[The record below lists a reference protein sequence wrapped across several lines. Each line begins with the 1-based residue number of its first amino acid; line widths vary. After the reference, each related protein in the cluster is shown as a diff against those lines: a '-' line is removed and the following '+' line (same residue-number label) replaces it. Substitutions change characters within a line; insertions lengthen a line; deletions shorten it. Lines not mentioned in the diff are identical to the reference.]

1 MQTNHKLAKHHATP
15 LEHKI
20 LNEEWQNLGELL
32 SAAEELCR
40 WLDQGFLSPEVRKSK
55 DRLRDATTHVRE
67 DTGVKKY

>member
-1 MQTNHKLAKHHATP
+1 MQKTHKLAKHHATP
-15 LEHKI
+15 LERKT

-55 DRLRDATTHVRE
+55 HRLRFATIHVRE
-67 DTGVKKY
+67 NTGVKK